1 MRWPESAPPPVA
13 GPDPTGVAAA
23 PAPVRVLVA
32 EDNAALRDV
41 VCRALRRA
49 GYEVIEAGDGVEC
62 VGYAQPWT
70 FRGQPIEP
78 PDVIVSDIRMPGWSG
93 LEALEILRAADQP
106 APIILMTAFGSAETH
121 ELAARLGASYVID
134 KPFDVDDLVAL
145 VAEMA
150 TLRRA
155 AERTP

>member
-93 LEALEILRAADQP
+93 LELLTTVRDAGLRMPVIL
-106 APIILMTAFGSAETH
+106 ITAFGAADTH
-121 ELAARLGASYVID
+121 AAAGRLGATLVLD
-134 KPFDVDDLVAL
+134 KPFEVDTLCGLVRDAL
-145 VAEMA
+145 A
-150 TLRRA
+150 
-155 AERTP
+155 